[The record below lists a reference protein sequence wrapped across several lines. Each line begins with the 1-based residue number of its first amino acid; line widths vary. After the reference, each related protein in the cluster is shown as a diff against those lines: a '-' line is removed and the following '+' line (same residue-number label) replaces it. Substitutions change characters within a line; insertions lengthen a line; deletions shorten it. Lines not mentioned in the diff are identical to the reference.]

1 MEQLQID
8 FDRKL
13 RCFDPPNSMTV
24 AQAIFHAEAL
34 VGHALFMFRKLKEED
49 EATEAKLI

>member
-1 MEQLQID
+1 MEQLQIS

-13 RCFDPPNSMTV
+13 RCFDSPSCMTV

-34 VGHALFMFRKLKEED
+34 VGHALYMYRKLKEED
-49 EATEAKLI
+49 EAAK